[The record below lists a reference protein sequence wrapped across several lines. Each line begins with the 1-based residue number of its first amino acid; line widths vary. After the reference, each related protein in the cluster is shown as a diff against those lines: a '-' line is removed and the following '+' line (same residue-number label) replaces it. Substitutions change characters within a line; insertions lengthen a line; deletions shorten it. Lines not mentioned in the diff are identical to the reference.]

1 MILRMIIT
9 LQRSLANT
17 EFHWIFG
24 SPKVLIHSGKCRKK
38 TVWPEDF
45 FRVEELKK
53 TGVLPKDVSIC
64 AALHKS
70 HPTIVCLKMW
80 VATKPGNTVE
90 LKKKRH
96 SRSFQEEPIL
106 LLSRH
111 IKSFTFMNTLVN
123 LCQTKRMMILLPFF
137 QASTSHWNVCF
148 GHLSWTC
155 PKPKYANAPLCTM
168 HTCQMALFSDHY
180 TREMNDSHCA
190 Q

>member
-1 MILRMIIT
+1 M
-9 LQRSLANT
+9 S
-17 EFHWIFG
+17 
-24 SPKVLIHSGKCRKK
+24 KK
-38 TVWPEDF
+38 PVWPEDF

-168 HTCQMALFSDHY
+168 HTCQMALFWPLY
-180 TREMNDSHCA
+180 KGNEWFPLCA
-190 Q
+190 IVSYFALEKVQKIVENGSLLMTHD